1 MSYLKFD
8 KGQLVNLEYSLHK
21 EILRTNKAGSY
32 ICTTINDCNTRKYH
46 GLLVSP
52 IDEMNGEKH
61 VLLSS
66 LDVSVIQHGAEF
78 NLGIRKYKNEN
89 YEPKGHKYI
98 RNLTFTKIPKTT
110 YRVGGVVLSKERI
123 LVEKEQQV
131 LIKYTLEEA
140 NSPTILRFKPFLAFR
155 HIHKLSKANMNVN
168 TKFEFIRNG
177 IKMKLYE
184 GYPYLHMQLSKE
196 GEFIPVPDWYYD
208 VEYMKEKA
216 RGYEYLEDLY
226 VPGYFEVPIEK
237 GESIIFAAGTEDT
250 NPRIIKQ
257 RFTREFN
264 KRPEKDDF
272 LGFLQNSAG
281 QFFSLNGKETDVIA
295 GYPWYGSIS
304 RQTFIALPGLCKS
317 IGSFDL
323 FEKVVDTY
331 LKYVNQGLFP
341 NNIDSTP
348 FAYDGIDTSLWFI
361 WSVQEYDKETGV
373 RGLWKKYGRAFKSIL
388 SAFKYG
394 IGESVKMHDN
404 GLIWS
409 FNKERALTWM
419 DSYYNGIPAVN
430 RNGYVVEINALWYNA
445 INFSLDLARREKDTS
460 FVNTW
465 EMVPQQIRD
474 SFKDV
479 FWDEEKGYLADNVR
493 EDRKDWS
500 VRPSMIIAAALDYSP
515 VTKEIQKAVLS
526 VAKKQLLTPRGLR
539 TLSPE
544 DSDYKGVIEGGPQER
559 ELATHLGAVM
569 PWLIMFF
576 VEGYLKI
583 HKRGG
588 LPFVKKVMDG
598 FEEELAQHS
607 IGTISETYNGNPP
620 HSAKGAISQAW
631 NVAGVV
637 KAYKMVQDFE

>member
-1 MSYLKFD
+1 MSYLNFD

-32 ICTTINDCNTRKYH
+32 ICTAINDCNTRKYH

-168 TKFEFIRNG
+168 TKFENIRNG

-196 GEFIPVPDWYYD
+196 GEFVPVPDWYYD

-250 NPRIIKQ
+250 NPKIFKQ

-264 KRPEKDDF
+264 KRTGKDNF

-281 QFFSLNGKETDVIA
+281 QFFSFNSKETDIIA
-295 GYPWYGSIS
+295 GFPWYGSIS

-317 IGSFDL
+317 TDNFEV
-323 FEKVVDTY
+323 FEKIIDTY
-331 LKYVNQGLFP
+331 LKYLNQGLLP
-341 NNIDSTP
+341 NSIDSTP
-348 FAYDGIDTSLWFI
+348 FAYDGVDTSLWFF
-361 WSVQEYDKETGV
+361 WSLQEYYKETGT
-373 RGLWKKYGRAFKSIL
+373 RGLWKKYGRVIKSIL

-394 IGESVKMHDN
+394 IGESVKMHEN

-409 FNKERALTWM
+409 YNKERALTWM
-419 DSYYNGIPAVN
+419 DSYYNGNPVLN

-445 INFSLDLARREKDTS
+445 INFSLELARREQDTS
-460 FVNTW
+460 FVNAW
-465 EMVPQQIRD
+465 ETVPQQIRD

-479 FWDEEKGYLADNVR
+479 FWGR
-493 EDRKDWS
+493 RKRLFGRQCS
-500 VRPSMIIAAALDYSP
+500 
-515 VTKEIQKAVLS
+515 K
-526 VAKKQLLTPRGLR
+526 
-539 TLSPE
+539 
-544 DSDYKGVIEGGPQER
+544 
-559 ELATHLGAVM
+559 
-569 PWLIMFF
+569 
-576 VEGYLKI
+576 
-583 HKRGG
+583 
-588 LPFVKKVMDG
+588 
-598 FEEELAQHS
+598 
-607 IGTISETYNGNPP
+607 
-620 HSAKGAISQAW
+620 
-631 NVAGVV
+631 
-637 KAYKMVQDFE
+637 